1 MREWPFWPYGNT
13 FIALNVPQMENTLFE
28 RDRKCHNIYV
38 GGWCHWLQLHMC
50 RECGECRLPLFH
62 KQQIQQVGSSHNKVL
77 HLSVGVFY
85 VFLNIEIHTF
95 WNTDDKYKHTK
106 SNWWDWSNVSTLSSN
121 TLSPLLLCSDNQ
133 QHVISI
139 ASIIPT
145 QNYFQLTHTQI
156 NKSLIYTNI
165 QLTNTQII
173 VVFRT
178 IPTQNHYQ
186 QMTMH

>member
-1 MREWPFWPYGNT
+1 MG
-13 FIALNVPQMENTLFE
+13 
-28 RDRKCHNIYV
+28 C
-38 GGWCHWLQLHMC
+38 
-50 RECGECRLPLFH
+50 
-62 KQQIQQVGSSHNKVL
+62 SHNKVL

-95 WNTDDKYKHTK
+95 WNTDDKYKYTK

-133 QHVISI
+133 QHIISI
-139 ASIIPT
+139 ASIIHT

-156 NKSLIYTNI
+156 YKTLIYTNI

-173 VVFRT
+173 VVFCT

-186 QMTMH
+186 CTKKFNRRDWWNLWWVRLFPNWVAEILMLIIIMIWPHYK

>member
-1 MREWPFWPYGNT
+1 MG
-13 FIALNVPQMENTLFE
+13 
-28 RDRKCHNIYV
+28 C
-38 GGWCHWLQLHMC
+38 
-50 RECGECRLPLFH
+50 
-62 KQQIQQVGSSHNKVL
+62 SHNKVL

-95 WNTDDKYKHTK
+95 WNTHDKYKHTK

-156 NKSLIYTNI
+156 NKSLHKYTINKYTNHRRFPHYPHPESLSADDNALKNLI
-165 QLTNTQII
+165 KETEGIFDGSDFSQIGLQKYWWWWLLI
-173 VVFRT
+173 
-178 IPTQNHYQ
+178 IIMIWSHYK
-186 QMTMH
+186 